1 MDNAKLK
8 KKKNSL
14 LGSRV
19 EKNGKEENKK
29 RAMWINTSD
38 DFEVT
43 KYRVFFLVVDVV
55 IAGQYY
61 EKDCWFH
68 VDCGM

>member
-29 RAMWINTSD
+29 RAM
-38 DFEVT
+38 
-43 KYRVFFLVVDVV
+43 
-55 IAGQYY
+55 
-61 EKDCWFH
+61 
-68 VDCGM
+68 